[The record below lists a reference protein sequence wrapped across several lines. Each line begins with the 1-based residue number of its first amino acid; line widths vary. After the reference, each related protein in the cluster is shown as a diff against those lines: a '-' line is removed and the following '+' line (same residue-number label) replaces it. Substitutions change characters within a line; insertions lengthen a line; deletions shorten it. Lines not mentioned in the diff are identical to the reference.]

1 MTSQRGFTILEIL
14 VVVAV
19 ISIITSTI
27 LLNTNLNRPE
37 EALKQHTSRVTKT
50 LKLLMQEAILND
62 NNYAISLF
70 PGGYVVLVF
79 DGEEWQPSDDKFL
92 LSLKSLHRFSDELII
107 DSQII
112 QVEKKE
118 KPDPHILILS
128 SGEMT
133 PFEWHISDT
142 ENEINTVIQANLLG
156 DISSEGPAVSLQ

>member
-1 MTSQRGFTILEIL
+1 MNSQRGFTILEIL

-27 LLNTNLNRPE
+27 LLNTNLNRPQE
-37 EALKQHTSRVTKT
+37 LLKKHTTRVAKT

-62 NNYAISLF
+62 SNYALSLA

-79 DGEEWQPSDDKFL
+79 NGEGWLPSDDKFL
-92 LSLKSLHRFSDELII
+92 LSLSSQYSFRDELII
-107 DSQII
+107 DNQIVKI
-112 QVEKKE
+112 EKKE

-133 PFEWHISDT
+133 PFEWHIADP
-142 ENEINTVIQANLLG
+142 ENEMSAVIKGNLLG
-156 DISSEGPAVSLQ
+156 DISSEGPAVVVQ